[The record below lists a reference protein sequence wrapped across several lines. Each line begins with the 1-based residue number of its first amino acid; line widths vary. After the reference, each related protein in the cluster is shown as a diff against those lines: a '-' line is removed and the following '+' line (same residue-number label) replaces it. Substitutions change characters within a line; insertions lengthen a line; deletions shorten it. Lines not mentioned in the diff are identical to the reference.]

1 MKEVIVMVQGM
12 MCEGC
17 ETRIQNALKVQKEV
31 QEVKADHTTGKVV
44 VTLQEDLDEKIIRE
58 KIENLGF
65 EVKELK

>member
-31 QEVKADHTTGKVV
+31 QEVKADHTTGKVM

-65 EVKELK
+65 EVKEIK

>member
-58 KIENLGF
+58 KMENLGF
-65 EVKELK
+65 EVKEIK

>member
-65 EVKELK
+65 EVKEIK

>member
-17 ETRIQNALKVQKEV
+17 ETRIQNAQKKQKEV

-65 EVKELK
+65 EVKEIK

>member
-1 MKEVIVMVQGM
+1 MEEVIVMVQGM

-65 EVKELK
+65 EVKEIK

>member
-1 MKEVIVMVQGM
+1 M
-12 MCEGC
+12 
-17 ETRIQNALKVQKEV
+17 

-65 EVKELK
+65 EVKEIK

>member
-17 ETRIQNALKVQKEV
+17 EARIQNALKVQKEV

-44 VTLQEDLDEKIIRE
+44 VTLQEKIKEKIIRE

-65 EVKELK
+65 EVKEIK